1 MRTRSVVRAAEA
13 LGSSPVASCPLAC
26 NPNACSGRS
35 VNAPG
40 EDTGGWALVL
50 DSNLKRGMEAST
62 APEAVRGGRRW
73 ELRWCSSDFVEE
85 GVGVQTN
92 WCWAPSEQHRT
103 LRRVT
108 RGRSLAQLRAQSP
121 HELPHGPVELSAFAT
136 ERQCNGAQSEL
147 ASAAETHDVALE
159 RPAKTQRS
167 SRDTFGFSKLPDIK
181 EDEELMEQ
189 AQMNDENEPPAG
201 SDDDAVVPPLRRSG
215 RDRKLPHVRRESS
228 GMVDSSRSRSARNSN
243 SLDDGNDVDADD
255 ADAGAVGMPGVR
267 RSSRERK
274 LPHVRR
280 ESSGMVDSSQ
290 LKWNR
295 STREVGNSKTNATSA
310 NAAPAELN
318 FLAMA
323 KTLKQRGASD

>member
-1 MRTRSVVRAAEA
+1 MFASHCPQRSSRLRPSGTPAQSAHRLPSPPQTAQPSSAAA
-13 LGSSPVASCPLAC
+13 PPQTPAQSARQSLDLSASQAPHA
-26 NPNACSGRS
+26 SGRLR
-35 VNAPG
+35 P
-40 EDTGGWALVL
+40 
-50 DSNLKRGMEAST
+50 KAS
-62 APEAVRGGRRW
+62 P
-73 ELRWCSSDFVEE
+73 
-85 GVGVQTN
+85 
-92 WCWAPSEQHRT
+92 
-103 LRRVT
+103 
-108 RGRSLAQLRAQSP
+108 AQSP

-136 ERQCNGAQSEL
+136 ERQCNGVQSEL

-167 SRDTFGFSKLPDIK
+167 SRDTFGFSKLQDIK

-255 ADAGAVGMPGVR
+255 ADAGAVDMPGVR